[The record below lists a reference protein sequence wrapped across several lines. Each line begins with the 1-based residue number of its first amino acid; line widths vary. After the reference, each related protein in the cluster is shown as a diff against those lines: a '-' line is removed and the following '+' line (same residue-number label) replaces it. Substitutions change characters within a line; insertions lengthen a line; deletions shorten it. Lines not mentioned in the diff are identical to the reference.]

1 MESIT
6 TQGLEGWGVV
16 KISSCARLP
25 SGGLTGQCGERRYAE
40 KPVDGTDK
48 LHQTFERVHDGAEAV
63 GDNGLWRRGGG
74 QTGVSCKCTRNDMK
88 RDQTFNDQPRAITL
102 NSAASGPHHTLLFPY
117 ISIAALPL

>member
-25 SGGLTGQCGERRYAE
+25 SGGLMGQCRARRHTE

-48 LHQTFERVHDGAEAV
+48 LRQTFGRVHDGTEAV
-63 GDNGLWRRGGG
+63 GDNGL
-74 QTGVSCKCTRNDMK
+74 
-88 RDQTFNDQPRAITL
+88 
-102 NSAASGPHHTLLFPY
+102 
-117 ISIAALPL
+117 

>member
-1 MESIT
+1 LESIT

-25 SGGLTGQCGERRYAE
+25 SGGLTGQCGARRYTE

-63 GDNGLWRRGGG
+63 GDNGLWGV
-74 QTGVSCKCTRNDMK
+74 QTGVSCKCARNDMK
-88 RDQTFNDQPRAITL
+88 RDQTFKDQPRVVTL
-102 NSAASGPHHTLLFPY
+102 NSAADGPHYTLLFPY
-117 ISIAALPL
+117 ISITVLPL

>member
-25 SGGLTGQCGERRYAE
+25 SGGLTGQCGARRYTE

-63 GDNGLWRRGGG
+63 GDNGLWGV
-74 QTGVSCKCTRNDMK
+74 QTGVSCKCARNDMK
-88 RDQTFNDQPRAITL
+88 RDQTFKDQPRVVTL
-102 NSAASGPHHTLLFPY
+102 NSAADGPHYTLLFPY
-117 ISIAALPL
+117 ISITVLPL